1 MKKSMIKPL
10 AVIFL
15 ILAAAGVF
23 LRLVELESRDPW
35 IKSAAGDILGPEL
48 AFQAGDSGKGLKSL
62 RVEGIQGD
70 TTAEIWAGQVPPGT
84 RETEKKIA
92 LRPLPKGLKDGP
104 ILLRIIAVD
113 RSWNGG
119 NTSVFEKKT
128 VIDTKPPRLT
138 ILGGPHYVN
147 QGGAGCLAYTTD
159 ETAASSGILVGGVE
173 FRGFAQEGNRGLTLY
188 ALGHGVPADVSFQAA
203 VSDLVGN
210 KASLA
215 FRPVVKPKSFKKDSI
230 AISDRFLADVLPCFK
245 ERDASLQ
252 GSDVDVFLAVNRDQR
267 RKDSETIQVACRES
281 APQALWSGP
290 FLRLPN
296 SKPMAAY
303 GDERSY
309 LYQGAEI
316 DKQIHLGVDLASL
329 AQSKIPAAN
338 AGRVLFAGSLG
349 IYGETVILDHGLGLA
364 SLYAHLSRIDV
375 EVGRDVAR
383 GETLGLTGSTGMA
396 GGDHLHFAM
405 LVQGVFVN
413 PVEWWDAH
421 WIRDNVELKMK

>member
-1 MKKSMIKPL
+1 MKKTLIKPL
-10 AVIFL
+10 AIAFL
-15 ILAAAGVF
+15 VLLAAG
-23 LRLVELESRDPW
+23 LYLGLVELESRDPW
-35 IKSAAGDILGPEL
+35 VKSAAGDVLGPEL
-48 AFQAGDSGKGLKSL
+48 VFQAGDSGKGLRSL
-62 RVEGIQGD
+62 RVEVIQGE
-70 TTAEIWAGQVPPGT
+70 TAAEVWAGPVPAGT
-84 RETEKKIA
+84 REIEKRIA

-104 ILLRIIAVD
+104 IVLRITAED

-119 NTSVFEKKT
+119 NTTVFEKKT

-147 QGGAGCLAYTTD
+147 QGGAGCVSYTAD
-159 ETAASSGILVGGVE
+159 ETPASSGITIGGVE
-173 FRGFAQEGNRGLTLY
+173 FRGYPQDGNRGLTLF
-188 ALGHGVPADVSFQAA
+188 ALGHGVPAEVSFQAVA
-203 VSDLVGN
+203 ADAVGN

-215 FRPVVKPKSFKKDSI
+215 FRPVVKPKSFKKDAI
-230 AISDRFLADVLPCFK
+230 AISDRFLADVLPYFK
-245 ERDASLQ
+245 DRDPSLT
-252 GSDVDVFLAVNRDQR
+252 GSDVDIFLAVNRDQR
-267 RKDSETIQVACRES
+267 RKDAETIQNACRES
-281 APQALWSGP
+281 APRALWSGP

-296 SKPMAAY
+296 AKPMAAY
-303 GDERSY
+303 GDERTY

-329 AQSKIPAAN
+329 AQSKVPAAN
-338 AGRVLFAGSLG
+338 GGRVVHAGSLG
-349 IYGETVILDHGLGLA
+349 IYGEAVILDHGLGLA

-375 EVGRDVAR
+375 EVGKDVAR

-421 WIRDNVELKMK
+421 WIRDNIELKMK